1 MIMKCIS
8 CLTAGT
14 SFEQVKKVPLYMLDH
29 ETELN
34 NLTSVYVPPVQERAS
49 LYQQFD
55 VLREIIA
62 DLRGPNGCPWDKK
75 QTHQSLKKY
84 LIEEAMKYWKQ
95 LMKRMMIT

>member
-1 MIMKCIS
+1 
-8 CLTAGT
+8 
-14 SFEQVKKVPLYMLDH
+14 MLDH

-34 NLTSVYVPPVQERAS
+34 NLTSVYIPPVQERAS

-75 QTHQSLKKY
+75 ANTSIFKE
-84 LIEEAMKYWKQ
+84 IFN
-95 LMKRMMIT
+95 

>member
-1 MIMKCIS
+1 MYIV
-8 CLTAGT
+8 TAAGT

-34 NLTSVYVPPVQERAS
+34 NLTSVYVPVQERAS

-62 DLRGPNGCPWDKK
+62 ELRGEMVVRGIKANTSIIKE
-75 QTHQSLKKY
+75 
-84 LIEEAMKYWKQ
+84 IFN
-95 LMKRMMIT
+95 

>member
-1 MIMKCIS
+1 
-8 CLTAGT
+8 
-14 SFEQVKKVPLYMLDH
+14 MLDH

-62 DLRGPNGCPWDKK
+62 DLRGPNGCPWDKSK
-75 QTHQSLKKY
+75 HINL
-84 LIEEAMKYWKQ
+84 
-95 LMKRMMIT
+95 